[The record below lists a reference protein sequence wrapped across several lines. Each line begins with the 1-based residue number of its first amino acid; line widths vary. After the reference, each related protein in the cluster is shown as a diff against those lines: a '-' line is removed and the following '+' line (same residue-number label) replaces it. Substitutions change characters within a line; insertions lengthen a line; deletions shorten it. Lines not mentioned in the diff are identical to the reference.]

1 MERLNWRTHQDWNNT
16 ANLVSKRRAV
26 ENQSFTNEIP
36 DFYLTSL
43 CQVCMSKQCTP
54 AQVSS
59 SPYFTISFNRGLE
72 GSNIYQ
78 SLHEFLQQSAR
89 DRKGACVCLC
99 SDGLKE
105 NWMFFRQL
113 QPHCSHRNGTARTS
127 SFTETNWWQ
136 NKSSFPQL
144 LSMATACI
152 CWVRWGKDDIFSSE
166 RVHWKRV
173 LSCVPKGEALQL
185 KLPYARWKLLERE
198 VLVYSTE
205 HHCSFPPRTLGRSQ
219 SNSRWQKD
227 GLVRPDPW
235 SHSALK
241 DEKRKWKLVCIKYML

>member
-43 CQVCMSKQCTP
+43 RQVCMSKQCTP
-54 AQVSS
+54 AQLSS

-78 SLHEFLQQSAR
+78 SLHEFSEQSAR

-113 QPHCSHRNGTARTS
+113 QPHCSHRNGTAHTS
-127 SFTETNWWQ
+127 SFTDTNWWQ

-152 CWVRWGKDDIFSSE
+152 CWVDEGRMTFSAQKGFTEKGSLKKSFILCP
-166 RVHWKRV
+166 KRRGPTAKASICT
-173 LSCVPKGEALQL
+173 LETARKGS
-185 KLPYARWKLLERE
+185 P
-198 VLVYSTE
+198 
-205 HHCSFPPRTLGRSQ
+205 
-219 SNSRWQKD
+219 
-227 GLVRPDPW
+227 GLFYRA
-235 SHSALK
+235 SL
-241 DEKRKWKLVCIKYML
+241 